1 MLFNLEN
8 DVGAKVTGYL
18 VPDGYEGVPRIRV
31 CCAGEELFV
40 FSCNESRDALVQ
52 AGRHQ
57 TGQCGF
63 CIDEGALPN
72 LQTLAQLELYEA
84 ESGVMIYR
92 RRAPHMAARKILRLE
107 THLLPLW
114 RLDEALKPSFQYHA
128 RGVEALG
135 RETVTQL
142 FLLNAVDS
150 VYISGRLLYKNYAYF
165 VEAGFLTAILL
176 QDPYEEL
183 AERLMVLSKVRKV
196 GGAFLGMRE
205 SMGLEPAFKYA
216 ESLPYDDDRALKRA
230 LRAMPPEV
238 GALFANP
245 LTRQLTSATPD
256 QMPNATSVSAA
267 LDTLASFALVGVR
280 HDLEKFLSA
289 FAELIGVEP
298 SLLPVAPQIPSV
310 RRLAAIIRDSRHME
324 AILDRDLELFHHVR
338 EAHERTA

>member
-8 DVGAKVTGYL
+8 DAGAKVTGYL

-31 CCAGEELFV
+31 CSAGEELLI
-40 FSCNESRDALVQ
+40 FSCNESRDALVH

-63 CIDEGALPN
+63 SIDEDVLPN
-72 LQTLAQLELYEA
+72 LQNMAQLELYEA
-84 ESGVMIYR
+84 DSGVMIYR
-92 RRAPHMAARKILRLE
+92 RRAPDMVARKILRLE
-107 THLLPLW
+107 THLFPLW
-114 RLDEALKPSFQYHA
+114 RLDDALRPSFQYHA

-150 VYISGRLLYKNYAYF
+150 VYISGRLLYNNYSYF
-165 VEAGFLTAILL
+165 VEAGFLTVVLM

-196 GGAFLGMRE
+196 GAAFLGMRE
-205 SMGLEPAFKYA
+205 SLGLEPALNYA
-216 ESLPYDDDRALKRA
+216 ESLPYDDEKALRRA
-230 LRAMPPEV
+230 LRLMPADV
-238 GALFANP
+238 GAIFANP

-267 LDTLASFALVGVR
+267 LDTLATFAVVGVR
-280 HDLEKFLSA
+280 HHLDKFRAAL
-289 FAELIGVEP
+289 AELVGVEP
-298 SLLPVAPQIPSV
+298 VVLPAVNQIPRV
-310 RRLAAIIRDSRHME
+310 RRLAEILKDSHQMD

-338 EAHERTA
+338 EAHDKTG

>member
-8 DVGAKVTGYL
+8 DAGAKVTGYL
-18 VPDGYEGVPRIRV
+18 VPDGYEGVPRVRV
-31 CCAGEELFV
+31 CSAGEELLV

-63 CIDEGALPN
+63 SIDEAALPN
-72 LQTLAQLELYEA
+72 LQALAQLELYEA
-84 ESGVMIYR
+84 DSGVMIYR
-92 RRAPHMAARKILRLE
+92 RRAPDMVARKILRLE
-107 THLLPLW
+107 THLFPLW
-114 RLDEALKPSFQYHA
+114 RLDDALRPSFQYHA

-165 VEAGFLTAILL
+165 VEAGFLTAVLV
-176 QDPYEEL
+176 QDPYEEF

-196 GGAFLGMRE
+196 GASFLGMRE
-205 SMGLEPAFKYA
+205 SMGLEPALDYA
-216 ESLPYDDDRALKRA
+216 ENLPFDDEKALRRA
-230 LRAMPPEV
+230 LRLMPAEV
-238 GALFANP
+238 GAIFANP

-280 HDLEKFLSA
+280 HDLGKFLNA
-289 FAELIGVEP
+289 LAELVGVEP
-298 SLLPVAPQIPSV
+298 VLLPSVNQIPRV
-310 RRLAAIIRDSRHME
+310 RRLAQIIKDSHHMD
-324 AILDRDLELFHHVR
+324 AILDKDLELFHHVR
-338 EAHERTA
+338 EAHEKTA